1 MVELGV
7 GLNKVRWS
15 AEGRRMLVAAGERVH
30 VLSLADEVLRQKG
43 DEEYRMLNLLVS
55 IQYP

>member
-15 AEGRRMLVAAGERVH
+15 ADGRRMLVAAGERVH

-43 DEEYRMLNLLVS
+43 DEEDRMLNLLV
-55 IQYP
+55 